1 MMILLADDDPV
12 QTLLLT
18 TRLKQKGYKVDTA
31 INAVQA
37 WTVAS
42 RRPPDVVIL
51 DIQMPNGSGYAVLK
65 QMKSSSQTKSIPVI
79 VLSGSI
85 DSNDKAKLKQL
96 GADEFLDKPV
106 ELANLFSV
114 LSRLLQRPVVTPPH
128 TAEPNLALSP
138 ALDVAEMLRF
148 VEGDLKLLREL
159 AATFWETC
167 PQMMADVQKALDGKS
182 PKSLERAAHALKGSL
197 SYFGTNL
204 AFQSA
209 VKLEALAREGTLEGA
224 ERLFAELEKGL
235 SELKVAFDS
244 FEASLGPAENPPS
257 S

>member
-1 MMILLADDDPV
+1 MLILLADDDPV

-42 RRPPDVVIL
+42 RRPPDAVIL

-65 QMKSSSQTKSIPVI
+65 QMKSSSKTKSIPVI

-85 DSNDKAKLKQL
+85 NANDKVKLREL

-106 ELANLFSV
+106 DMANLFSA
-114 LSRLLQRPVVTPPH
+114 LSRLLQQSVETPPE

-138 ALDVAEMLRF
+138 ALDAAEMLRF
-148 VEGDLKLLREL
+148 VDGDLNLLREL
-159 AATFWETC
+159 AATFWESC
-167 PQMMADVQKALDGKS
+167 PQMMADVQKGLEGKS

-197 SYFGTNL
+197 SYFGTGL
-204 AFQSA
+204 ASQSV
-209 VKLEALAREGTLEGA
+209 VKLEALARAGTLEGA
-224 ERLFAELEKGL
+224 EVLFAELEKGL
-235 SELKVAFDS
+235 SDLKVAFDS
-244 FEASLGPAENPPS
+244 FEASLGPAEPS
-257 S
+257 P